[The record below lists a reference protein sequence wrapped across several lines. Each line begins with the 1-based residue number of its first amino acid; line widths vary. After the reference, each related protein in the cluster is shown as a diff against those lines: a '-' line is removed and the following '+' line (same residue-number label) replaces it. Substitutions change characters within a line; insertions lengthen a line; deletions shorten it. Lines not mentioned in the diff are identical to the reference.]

1 MARIALS
8 FEDGDVEFIDRA
20 LARDNAR
27 RAAKRLSLR
36 TIASDFT
43 SQSTAEVP
51 VPADGNTQELNPAAD
66 DPPLMYIER
75 VDSGSSRPY
84 WVNLKTKVTSWT
96 PPDNWSACATVTV
109 PPDPSLSSVAGAR
122 SWILKLSLRFW
133 LPVQQTTAS

>member
-96 PPDNWSACATVTV
+96 PPDN
-109 PPDPSLSSVAGAR
+109 
-122 SWILKLSLRFW
+122 
-133 LPVQQTTAS
+133 